1 MDFKDVL
8 TLRRTTRS
16 YLPEQ
21 ISESQLQQIL
31 LAAQTAP
38 LAAGDDQ
45 TTHLTVVQKPETMER
60 IRKSCQ
66 LISRKTN
73 KPLDPFYGAPTVI
86 FVSATNL
93 SEDHIE
99 FSNVACVI
107 ENMILAATNEG
118 LGSTYIWGCLSKLR
132 KDPETLRLLLIP
144 EGYEILS
151 AFAVGY
157 PVKSL
162 EPREPREKMTV
173 DRI

>member
-8 TLRRTTRS
+8 TLRKTTRG
-16 YLPEQ
+16 YLPDQ
-21 ISESQLQQIL
+21 ISESRLYEIL

-38 LAAGDDQ
+38 LATGDDQ
-45 TTHLTVVQKPETMER
+45 TTHLTVLQNPETMAR

-86 FVSATNL
+86 FVSATDL

-118 LGSTYIWGCLSKLR
+118 LGSTYIWGCLKKLR
-132 KDPETLRLLLIP
+132 KDSETLKLLMIP

-157 PVKSL
+157 PVKPL
-162 EPREPREKMTV
+162 APRKPREKMTV
-173 DRI
+173 NRI